1 MMSKGFGIRGKII
14 LFPVVTFL
22 CLVALAAYSIQD
34 QRGQQIE
41 ANRQKLKAVVDSAAS
56 IVADFQKRADDG
68 KLPKDQAQQL
78 AKDALRAIRFDG
90 VEYFFVYDLD
100 GNVVMHAV
108 KPELEGKNLLGFKD
122 PKGHPVIQLLI
133 GPDRKGRRF
142 IDFDWPKAGHS
153 FEDSE
158 PKLGYSAVNDS
169 WGWMMGTGVYMDN
182 VDAAFM
188 AQVKS
193 YSAVVLLIALAMSVL
208 AYWMA
213 RLILRPLA
221 ELGEA
226 TGRIAAGHLE
236 QAIGQTQRG
245 DEIGA
250 LARVIESLRE
260 RGLDNANLRAL
271 QQRSAEESLKH
282 EQDLL
287 LSLANDLDAR
297 VSRIAS
303 ALGGQAGQ
311 LRSAAGTLCDRTDS
325 VSRTSQDVAEA
336 GSRAMDVVQ
345 SMAAATEEI
354 TASSSEI
361 GRQVNSAARV
371 IGEAVVQAEQA
382 TSSVSN
388 LSEAAQRVG
397 QAVGLI
403 QAIAA
408 QTNLLALNA
417 TIEAARAGEAGK
429 GFAVVAGEVKNLAN
443 QTAKATSEIG
453 QILDTVQREVKGVVG
468 AIGLITETIHSVEA
482 TSSEIGHAVEQ
493 QHAALSEVTSGIQK
507 AAQEV
512 SAVQHNIVSIHD
524 EVEGTAKAV
533 EEVSGSS
540 QAVDSNAS
548 DLNRAMS
555 QVIDSLKS
563 AASRKG

>member
-1 MMSKGFGIRGKII
+1 MFRSGLGIRGKII
-14 LFPVVTFL
+14 LFPVVTFI
-22 CLVALAAYSIQD
+22 CLVALAAYSISE
-34 QRGQQIE
+34 QRDQQID
-41 ANRQKLKAVVDSAAS
+41 AQRQKLKAVVDSAAT
-56 IVADFQKRADDG
+56 IVADLQKRSDAG

-78 AKDALRAIRFDG
+78 AKDAIRAIRFEG

-122 PKGHPVIQLLI
+122 PKGRPVIQLLI
-133 GPDRKGRRF
+133 GPDKKGGRF

-153 FEDSE
+153 FEDSV

-188 AQVKS
+188 AQIKS
-193 YSAVVLLIALAMSVL
+193 YAAVVVLLALVMSAG
-208 AYWMA
+208 AYWIA
-213 RLILRPLA
+213 RIILRPLSD
-221 ELGEA
+221 LGEA
-226 TGRIAAGHLE
+226 T
-236 QAIGQTQRG
+236 QRQ

-250 LARVIESLRE
+250 LARVIEALRE
-260 RGLDNANLRAL
+260 RGLENAQLRAD
-271 QQRSAEESLKH
+271 QQRSTEQSRRH

-287 LSLANDLDAR
+287 HNLADDLEAR

-303 ALGGQAGQ
+303 DLGGQAGQ
-311 LRSAAGTLCDRTDS
+311 LRSAAGVLQNRTS
-325 VSRTSQDVAEA
+325 GVSRSSQDVAQA
-336 GSRAMDVVQ
+336 GERAMDVVQ

-361 GRQVNSAARV
+361 GRQVEGATRI
-371 IGEAVVQAEQA
+371 IGEAVSQASQA
-382 TSSVSN
+382 TVSVSN

-429 GFAVVAGEVKNLAN
+429 GFAVVAGEVKNLAS
-443 QTAKATSEIG
+443 QTAKATGEIS
-453 QILDTVQREVKGVVG
+453 QILETVQREVQGVVG
-468 AIGLITETIHSVEA
+468 AIGEITETIHSVES
-482 TSSEIGHAVEQ
+482 TSSQIANAVEQ
-493 QHAALSEVTSGIQK
+493 QHSALSEVSGGIQK

-512 SAVQHNIVSIHD
+512 SAVQRSIVTIHD

-540 QAVDSNAS
+540 QAVDANAG

-555 QVIDSLKS
+555 QVIDSLKN
-563 AASRKG
+563 AASNKG

>member
-1 MMSKGFGIRGKII
+1 MFRSGLGIRGKII
-14 LFPVVTFL
+14 LFPVVTFI
-22 CLVALAAYSIQD
+22 CLVALAAYSISE
-34 QRGQQIE
+34 QRDQQID
-41 ANRQKLKAVVDSAAS
+41 AQRQKLKAVVDSAAT
-56 IVADFQKRADDG
+56 IVADLQKRSDAG

-78 AKDALRAIRFDG
+78 AKDAIRAIRFEG

-122 PKGHPVIQLLI
+122 PKGRPVIQLLI
-133 GPDRKGRRF
+133 GPDKKGGRF

-153 FEDSE
+153 FEDSV

-188 AQVKS
+188 AQIKS
-193 YSAVVLLIALAMSVL
+193 YAAVVVLLALVMSAG
-208 AYWMA
+208 AYWIA
-213 RLILRPLA
+213 RIILRPLSD
-221 ELGEA
+221 LGEA
-226 TGRIAAGHLE
+226 TGRIAEGNLS
-236 QAIGQTQRG
+236 QAVGQTQRR

-250 LARVIESLRE
+250 LARVIEALRE
-260 RGLDNANLRAL
+260 RGLENAQLRAD
-271 QQRSAEESLKH
+271 QQRSTEQSRRH

-287 LSLANDLDAR
+287 HNLADDLEAR

-303 ALGGQAGQ
+303 DLGGQAGQ
-311 LRSAAGTLCDRTDS
+311 LRSAAGVLQNRTS
-325 VSRTSQDVAEA
+325 GVSRSSQDVAQA
-336 GSRAMDVVQ
+336 GERAMDVVQ

-361 GRQVNSAARV
+361 GRQVEGATRI
-371 IGEAVVQAEQA
+371 IGEAVSQASQA
-382 TSSVSN
+382 TVSVSN

-429 GFAVVAGEVKNLAN
+429 GFAVVAGEVKNLAS
-443 QTAKATSEIG
+443 QTAKATGEIS
-453 QILDTVQREVKGVVG
+453 QILETVQREVQGVVG
-468 AIGLITETIHSVEA
+468 AIGEITETIHSVES
-482 TSSEIGHAVEQ
+482 TSSQIANAVEQ
-493 QHAALSEVTSGIQK
+493 QHSALSEVSGGIQK

-512 SAVQHNIVSIHD
+512 SAVQRSIVTIHD

-540 QAVDSNAS
+540 QAVDANAG

-555 QVIDSLKS
+555 QVIDSLKN
-563 AASRKG
+563 AASNKG

>member
-1 MMSKGFGIRGKII
+1 M
-14 LFPVVTFL
+14 
-22 CLVALAAYSIQD
+22 ALAAYSILD
-34 QRGQQIE
+34 QRDQQIE
-41 ANRQKLKAVVDSAAS
+41 ANRQKLKAVVDSAAT
-56 IVADFQKRADDG
+56 IVADLQKRADDG

-108 KPELEGKNLLGFKD
+108 KPDLEGKNLLNFKD
-122 PKGHPVIQLLI
+122 PKGHPVIQMLI
-133 GPDRKGRRF
+133 GQDRKGGRF

-153 FEDSE
+153 FEDSV
-158 PKLGYSAVNDS
+158 PKLGYSAVNAS

-193 YSAVVLLIALAMSVL
+193 YSAVVLAIALVVTMG

-213 RLILRPLA
+213 RVILRPLT

-226 TGRIAAGHLE
+226 TGRIADGHLE
-236 QAIGQTQRG
+236 QRVGLTQRG

-260 RGLDNANLRAL
+260 RGLENAQLRA
-271 QQRSAEESLKH
+271 QQQQSAEESQQH
-282 EQDLL
+282 EKELL
-287 LSLANDLDAR
+287 LTLAGDLDAR
-297 VSRIAS
+297 VSRIAA

-336 GSRAMDVVQ
+336 GGRAMDVVQ

-361 GRQVNSAARV
+361 GRQVGGAARI
-371 IGEAVVQAEQA
+371 IGEAVNQAGQA
-382 TSSVSN
+382 STSVHN

-429 GFAVVAGEVKNLAN
+429 GFAVVAGEVKTLAN
-443 QTAKATSEIG
+443 QTAKATSEIS
-453 QILDTVQREVKGVVG
+453 QILDTVQREVREVVG
-468 AIGLITETIHSVEA
+468 AIGQITQTIHSVEE
-482 TSSEIGHAVEQ
+482 TSTQIAHAVEQ
-493 QHAALSEVTSGIQK
+493 QHAALSEVSGGIQK

-512 SAVQHNIVSIHD
+512 SAVQQNIVSIHG

-540 QAVDSNAS
+540 QAVDSNAG

-563 AASRKG
+563 AAARKGR